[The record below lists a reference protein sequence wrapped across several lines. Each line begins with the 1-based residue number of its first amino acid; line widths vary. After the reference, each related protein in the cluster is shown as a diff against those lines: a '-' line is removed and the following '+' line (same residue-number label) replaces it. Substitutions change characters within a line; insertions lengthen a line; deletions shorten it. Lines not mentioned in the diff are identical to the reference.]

1 MDFVILAVVA
11 ATVIVAVTS
20 RVAPR
25 WNVASPLLL
34 VAIGLAV
41 SFAPF
46 LPDFELEPEIILSVV
61 LPPLLYSSAVNMP
74 GMNFRREFTA
84 ISSLAVALVIVS
96 SVLLG
101 LFFHLLWPDLALPWC
116 IALGAI
122 LSPTDAVATSIAR
135 GVGIS
140 QRVTTILEGE
150 SLLNDATALVTLRTA
165 TAAAAASFSLWHAVG
180 QFLYAVVV
188 AVIIGVVA
196 GIAGIWARSRAKDAT
211 VSTVLSFVVPFVA
224 SVPTE
229 LLHGSGLV
237 AAVVA
242 GIVAGRAK
250 DRVLSA
256 DQRVSDRTMWSAVT
270 LVLEGGV
277 FLIMGLEI
285 RSLLHSQH
293 DEAGSLGTPGAL
305 VAVAAGTLVLMILI
319 RAAYVL
325 PMVRVLGNKAQRA
338 QAMQPRMEAME
349 AAISDRDLGKAKKIA
364 AKAQRHPEHP
374 RTFRKRLLQAFT
386 KWREA
391 RDGAQEGAEQAAEQR
406 WNVIESR
413 TRRLL
418 GDIDYYVRQPLSW
431 RDGTV
436 MVAAGMRGAVT
447 LAAAQTL
454 PLETPFRSSIILVAF
469 AVAVLSLML
478 QGGLLAPLVKW
489 VRPTV
494 PDPDELRRQ
503 RESLSEALAEL
514 DVPRKEDE
522 GPLEYKL
529 RSVVARRDLLLDLE
543 DEGYYDPECTA
554 SVIAT
559 MDASELGLRLQLE
572 QVDVLVH
579 ETAALGPEDPAAS
592 RAEHTADEEAS
603 AEETR
608 ELEED

>member
-1 MDFVILAVVA
+1 MVQGERTPQQEGPIDFVILAVVA

-41 SFAPF
+41 SFVPF

-122 LSPTDAVATSIAR
+122 LSPTDAVATSIAK

-211 VSTVLSFVVPFVA
+211 VSTVLSFAVPFVA

-256 DQRVSDRTMWSAVT
+256 DQRVSDRTM
-270 LVLEGGV
+270 
-277 FLIMGLEI
+277 
-285 RSLLHSQH
+285 
-293 DEAGSLGTPGAL
+293 
-305 VAVAAGTLVLMILI
+305 
-319 RAAYVL
+319 
-325 PMVRVLGNKAQRA
+325 
-338 QAMQPRMEAME
+338 
-349 AAISDRDLGKAKKIA
+349 
-364 AKAQRHPEHP
+364 
-374 RTFRKRLLQAFT
+374 
-386 KWREA
+386 
-391 RDGAQEGAEQAAEQR
+391 
-406 WNVIESR
+406 
-413 TRRLL
+413 
-418 GDIDYYVRQPLSW
+418 
-431 RDGTV
+431 
-436 MVAAGMRGAVT
+436 
-447 LAAAQTL
+447 
-454 PLETPFRSSIILVAF
+454 
-469 AVAVLSLML
+469 
-478 QGGLLAPLVKW
+478 
-489 VRPTV
+489 
-494 PDPDELRRQ
+494 
-503 RESLSEALAEL
+503 
-514 DVPRKEDE
+514 
-522 GPLEYKL
+522 
-529 RSVVARRDLLLDLE
+529 
-543 DEGYYDPECTA
+543 
-554 SVIAT
+554 
-559 MDASELGLRLQLE
+559 
-572 QVDVLVH
+572 
-579 ETAALGPEDPAAS
+579 
-592 RAEHTADEEAS
+592 
-603 AEETR
+603 
-608 ELEED
+608 